1 MFVPYNRHLLV
12 EPIVA
17 EQDSSGGV
25 ILPEGYQSVTRNQY
39 SLVTLKAVSPD
50 SEKFNGEVGHTLVV
64 ASNMVQEVAVGEVK
78 YHLVQENYVVGI
90 VATET

>member
-1 MFVPYNRHLLV
+1 MFVPCNRHLLV
-12 EPIVA
+12 EPTSV

-25 ILPEGYQSVTRNQY
+25 MLPEGYQSATRNQY

-64 ASNMVQEVAVGEVK
+64 VSNMVQEVAVGDTK

-90 VATET
+90 VATEK